1 MCDISY
7 ILKIKPCMAAYSL
20 ESRTG
25 QRESRDELS
34 HYIVLLMLKS
44 FVTYSFFPH
53 GEKWM
58 RDKRTPKDVCGEATE
73 IGATDSQ
80 SNWRILLKWWWW

>member
-7 ILKIKPCMAAYSL
+7 IFKIKPCMAAYSL

-44 FVTYSFFPH
+44 FVTHSFLR
-53 GEKWM
+53 GQ
-58 RDKRTPKDVCGEATE
+58 TNPKGRLR
-73 IGATDSQ
+73 GGY
-80 SNWRILLKWWWW
+80 